1 METRIEK
8 ISLETLG
15 AVERERER
23 ERACFTNSYVN
34 CLLKQA
40 NFSDAQ
46 KYENG
51 INKFNRDSEKSIKFL
66 CCFLLSFFD
75 MLRNNY
81 NNLILSRQGVR
92 TNIVKAL
99 RILKIRVLQ
108 K

>member
-8 ISLETLG
+8 MSLETLG

-23 ERACFTNSYVN
+23 ERVYLTNSYVN

-40 NFSDAQ
+40 SFSDAQ

-66 CCFLLSFFD
+66 CCFLLFLFITW
-75 MLRNNY
+75 LENN
-81 NNLILSRQGVR
+81 
-92 TNIVKAL
+92 
-99 RILKIRVLQ
+99 
-108 K
+108 

>member
-8 ISLETLG
+8 VSLETLG

-23 ERACFTNSYVN
+23 ERERVYLTNSYVN

-51 INKFNRDSEKSIKFL
+51 INKFNRDSEKKHNMFMF
-66 CCFLLSFFD
+66 CFCYLFC
-75 MLRNNY
+75 
-81 NNLILSRQGVR
+81 V
-92 TNIVKAL
+92 A
-99 RILKIRVLQ
+99 
-108 K
+108 

>member
-8 ISLETLG
+8 MSLETLG

-23 ERACFTNSYVN
+23 VCLTNSYVN

-40 NFSDAQ
+40 YFSDAQ

-51 INKFNRDSEKSIKFL
+51 INKFNRDSEKSALFKLGFFMLSFL
-66 CCFLLSFFD
+66 CC
-75 MLRNNY
+75 
-81 NNLILSRQGVR
+81 
-92 TNIVKAL
+92 
-99 RILKIRVLQ
+99 RVA